1 MEAYQ
6 SDLVRGLLWLTG
18 VLGSLG
24 LATVVWGIK
33 AALGRMDQ
41 QDHKLEEI
49 RELLQS
55 ELSEIRSMHHAL
67 DVRVTKIEST
77 CAVVMGSGNH
87 PFSRD

>member
-1 MEAYQ
+1 MIEH
-6 SDLVRGLLWLTG
+6 SRDLVTLLLWLTG

-41 QDHKLEEI
+41 QDNKLEEI
-49 RELLQS
+49 RALLQS
-55 ELSEIRSMHHAL
+55 ELGELRDLHHSL

-77 CAVVMGSGNH
+77 CAVVMGGGNH
-87 PFSRD
+87 GFGRD

>member
-24 LATVVWGIK
+24 LATAVWGIK
-33 AALGRMDQ
+33 AALGRMDA
-41 QDHKLEEI
+41 QDDKLEEI
-49 RELLQS
+49 RKLLQS
-55 ELSEIRSMHHAL
+55 ELAELRDMHHSL

-77 CAVVMGSGNH
+77 CAVVMSSVNH
-87 PFSRD
+87 GIGRD